1 MLVGVNAV
9 DVRAGWGGGEER
21 YLRAVLA
28 AMRALQ
34 PHTSFLIFT
43 GPDCH
48 DSFDPFDRVLVDSG
62 RSLLSSRTAAL
73 AQHAKHAVV
82 DLLLTPLHDAPASFP
97 VPVVVLTMGLHG
109 RPTQRETKQLQR
121 VIGNVAA
128 ICAPSEFVRKQVAGL
143 GMPLD
148 RVAIA
153 PYGLDPAFSEPQA
166 RIVEEPYLL
175 VVGDT
180 RPFKHIERLMHL
192 FNHIESQLPHMCVV
206 AGRPCESE
214 PAEWGR
220 RVVRFDY
227 CPAQY
232 LAALYQHCDAF
243 IHTAHSDGTAA
254 TVIEAMRSGAP
265 IVAWR
270 SGAIHEFAGD
280 IPMYPNADTV
290 SAWTATIRQALDKTD
305 PQREKR
311 LKVGRQLAAEHTWER
326 AAWKILAALKH
337 AAGTKD

>member
-9 DVRAGWGGGEER
+9 DIRAGWSGGEER

-28 AMRALQ
+28 TMRALQ

-43 GPDCH
+43 GPECH
-48 DSFDPFDRVLVDSG
+48 ESFEPFDRVLIESS
-62 RSLLSSRTAAL
+62 RSLLSSATAAL
-73 AQHAKHAVV
+73 AQQAKRAAI

-97 VPVVVLTMGLHG
+97 VPAVLLTMGLHG
-109 RPTQRETKQLQR
+109 RPSPRQAKHLQR
-121 VIGNVAA
+121 VIADAAA
-128 ICAPSEFVRKQVAGL
+128 ICAPSEFVRKQVADL

-180 RPFKHIERLMHL
+180 RPFKNIDRLLHL
-192 FNHIESQLPHMCVV
+192 FRHVESQLPHTFVV
-206 AGRPCESE
+206 VGKPCESE
-214 PAEWGR
+214 PAEWGG

-243 IHTAHSDGTAA
+243 LHTAHSDGTAV

-265 IVAWR
+265 VVAWR

-290 SAWTATIRQALDKTD
+290 SAWTATIRQALDKTE

-326 AAWKILAALKH
+326 AAWKILATLKH
-337 AAGTKD
+337 AAEAKV